1 MCVLLPPAGRRK
13 DDRRIDRER
22 ILVKYGEGTTLRTLD
37 PKQDSV
43 EERKLCREKVEL
55 PMT

>member
-1 MCVLLPPAGRRK
+1 MRVLLQPGRRK

-43 EERKLCREKVEL
+43 EERSFAERRASYL
-55 PMT
+55 